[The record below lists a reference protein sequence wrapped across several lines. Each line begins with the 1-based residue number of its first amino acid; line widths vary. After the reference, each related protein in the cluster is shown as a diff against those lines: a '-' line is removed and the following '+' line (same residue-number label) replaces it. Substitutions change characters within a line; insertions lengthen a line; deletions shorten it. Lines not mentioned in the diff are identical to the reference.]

1 MSQPP
6 PTVFVATALQEPA
19 KRRQA
24 SSIPLQIVALCLTS
38 VVTAVNYTNYGPLIP
53 IMRTD
58 LHINSGQAGLMS
70 TLLFLG
76 LAVAY
81 IPAGALADRY
91 GSRPVL
97 IGSGALIVTGGVLLP
112 LIPNFTWIL
121 FCRSISGIGAGGAF
135 VAGAGVAAS
144 MGKHSPVAQGL
155 YGGSVQIGSGLGLLL
170 TPVLYGWF
178 GWRGAFFFWGL
189 LAIFIVIT
197 WLIVNDGRVTHA
209 PTKVDLKAGL
219 RSPAVWLLG
228 LAHMGTFG
236 LGNAIAAWIAVYLA
250 HQYGLTLGLA
260 ATLGSIAL
268 LSGMFFRPLGG
279 ILIGRGI
286 IGAIPLLRMGTI
298 MGFIGVALLSIPLHV
313 PLLVMAGMGLIAI
326 GATIPY
332 TSVFNEAARLRDVSK
347 GIAQGL
353 VSVISV
359 PTVILGPP
367 MIGFLFESTSNFTFA
382 FGSILI
388 FSSIAVTASFLAG
401 PAVKREMNSS
411 SLLTKG

>member
-6 PTVFVATALQEPA
+6 PPIFASTTLQEPA
-19 KRRQA
+19 KHRQP
-24 SSIPLQIVALCLTS
+24 SSIPLRIAALCLTS

-53 IMRTD
+53 VLRTN

-97 IGSGALIVTGGVLLP
+97 IGSSILIAAGGMLLP

-121 FCRSISGIGAGGAF
+121 FCRAIAGIGAGGTF

-144 MGKHSPVAQGL
+144 MGKHSSLAQGL
-155 YGGSVQIGSGLGLLL
+155 YGGSVQVGSGLGLLL
-170 TPVLYGWF
+170 TPFLYAWF
-178 GWRGAFFFWGL
+178 GWRGAFLLWGI
-189 LAIFIVIT
+189 LAISIVIT
-197 WLIVNDGRVTHA
+197 WVFVNDGQVAHT
-209 PTKVDLKAGL
+209 PTKVDLQVGL
-219 RSPAVWLLG
+219 RSPAVWTLG

-268 LSGMFFRPLGG
+268 LTGMFFRPLGG
-279 ILIGRGI
+279 ILIGRGMI
-286 IGAIPLLRMGTI
+286 RAIPLLQMGTI
-298 MGFIGVALLSIPLHV
+298 MGFIGVALLAIPLHV
-313 PLLVMAGMGLIAI
+313 PLLAIAGMGFIAI

-353 VSVISV
+353 VSMISV

-367 MIGFLFESTSNFTFA
+367 LIGFLFENTGNFTLA

-388 FSSIAVTASFLAG
+388 FSSIAVISSFLAG
-401 PAVKREMNSS
+401 PAVKHETSS
-411 SLLTKG
+411 NSLLTRR

>member
-1 MSQPP
+1 MSQQP
-6 PTVFVATALQEPA
+6 PTAFIATALQEPA
-19 KRRQA
+19 KRRQ
-24 SSIPLQIVALCLTS
+24 SSSVPVRIVALCLTS

-53 IMRTD
+53 IMRSD
-58 LHINSGQAGLMS
+58 LHINNGQAGLMS

-91 GSRPVL
+91 GPRPVL
-97 IGSGALIVTGGVLLP
+97 IGSGILLVTGGVLLP

-121 FCRSISGIGAGGAF
+121 FCRTISGIGAGGAF

-144 MGKHSPVAQGL
+144 MGKHAPVAQGL

-170 TPVLYGWF
+170 TPVLYNWF
-178 GWRGAFFFWGL
+178 GWRGAFLFWGL

-197 WLIVNDGRVTHA
+197 WFIVNDGQGAHTRA
-209 PTKVDLKAGL
+209 KVDIKAGL
-219 RSPAVWLLG
+219 RSPAVWSLG

-250 HQYGLTLGLA
+250 HQYGLSLGLA

-298 MGFIGVALLSIPLHV
+298 MGFTGVALLAIPLHV
-313 PLLVMAGMGLIAI
+313 PLLVVAGMGLIAI

-332 TSVFNEAARLRDVSK
+332 TSVFNEAARLRDVSR

-367 MIGFLFESTSNFTFA
+367 LIGFLFENTGNFSFA

-401 PAVKREMNSS
+401 PAVARETRSS
-411 SLLTKG
+411 SLPS